1 MGTFGMMTWA
11 NSLLNGE
18 VSLSLWLLP
27 FLLLSCDLPF
37 PGPQLHQ
44 LWLQGNQLSLPAKQK
59 SPHARAACQMPS
71 LLFWTF
77 IYQVISRV
85 SWLPG
90 KHQVPGELWW
100 KQSHL
105 PFLPLVNL
113 HLTQSPLWSHSVSHE
128 HSIMCH
134 MWLLENQPCLCRQ
147 MMMWGALLVNS
158 EDCTFLLRKH
168 ASFVGIFKDSVH
180 AYSIPGGYF

>member
-113 HLTQSPLWSHSVSHE
+113 RLTQSPLWSHSMSHE